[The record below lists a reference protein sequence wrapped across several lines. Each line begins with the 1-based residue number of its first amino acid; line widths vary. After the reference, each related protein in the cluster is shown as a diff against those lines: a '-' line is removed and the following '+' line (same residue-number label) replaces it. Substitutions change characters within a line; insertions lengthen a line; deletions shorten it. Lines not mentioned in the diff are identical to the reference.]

1 MTQPINMSLQGVLL
15 QLIHQIFI
23 IRIEM
28 VHTKSGS
35 NQVGVLGLGVGEDEV
50 FAPRLNLTHF
60 HLST

>member
-1 MTQPINMSLQGVLL
+1 
-15 QLIHQIFI
+15 
-23 IRIEM
+23 M

-35 NQVGVLGLGVGEDEV
+35 NQLGVLGLGVGEDEA

>member
-1 MTQPINMSLQGVLL
+1 
-15 QLIHQIFI
+15 
-23 IRIEM
+23 M

-60 HLST
+60 QLST